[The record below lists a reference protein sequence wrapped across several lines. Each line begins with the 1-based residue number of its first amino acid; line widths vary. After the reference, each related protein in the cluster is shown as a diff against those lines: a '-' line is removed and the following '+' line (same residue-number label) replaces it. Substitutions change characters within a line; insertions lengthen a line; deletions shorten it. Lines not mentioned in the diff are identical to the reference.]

1 LKILI
6 EASFSKPLLSIL
18 LTIAKDKKTAAKKF
32 NKELRQKI
40 SLLSTSPHMCRSS
53 IYFDDTN
60 YRDLIYKGYIIIYK
74 IDTNTIKVL
83 DIFKWQ
89 DKD

>member
-1 LKILI
+1 MKILI

-18 LTIAKDKKTAAKKF
+18 STIAKDKKTAAKGF

-40 SLLSTSPHMCRSS
+40 ALLATSPYMCRSS
-53 IYFDDTN
+53 IYFDDKN
-60 YRDLIYKGYIIIYK
+60 YRDLIYK
-74 IDTNTIKVL
+74 IDNDIIKVL

-89 DKD
+89 DRD